1 MNRKLEYAAQHDA
14 TKIGVINIKDL
25 DGVKNAINVI
35 TADDSKIFQCI
46 SASAKVSELD
56 EIAIQRNKLLMI
68 SKLWFQERMDR

>member
-1 MNRKLEYAAQHDA
+1 MFCIFFFFGFLFSCRKLEYAAQHDA

-46 SASAKVSELD
+46 SATAKVK
-56 EIAIQRNKLLMI
+56 Q
-68 SKLWFQERMDR
+68 